1 MAVSRPAP
9 RSVEY
14 ALDHKEYL
22 NEILVREAEA
32 ARACEKKARQ
42 ERSLEKN
49 EDWKQTNSA
58 GMHKPWK
65 KPQKAE
71 PAKQKTRKRKRKS
84 AVRGWKRTT
93 RD

>member
-42 ERSLEKN
+42 ERSLEKTKTGSRRTAQACTSHGKSRR
-49 EDWKQTNSA
+49 KQS
-58 GMHKPWK
+58 
-65 KPQKAE
+65 PQS
-71 PAKQKTRKRKRKS
+71 RKREKESEK
-84 AVRGWKRTT
+84 VL
-93 RD
+93 